1 MNVPRPIPPS
11 RRGIPAFS
19 VLLIMA
25 ALAVIGAAMLPM
37 LNIQYTPSE
46 AGRRIDIYF
55 SWPDASA
62 RLIEQSAT
70 SRIEGAM
77 STVAGCE
84 NVSSRSAKGYGNISV
99 AFRKGTDMEA
109 ARFEVASAIRNLYG
123 KLPQEISY
131 PYISLATS
139 GSRESETLVYTI
151 KADLPSERIEEYVT
165 AHVSTPLS
173 QVEGVGRVVLSGV
186 TPFEWVVTFL
196 PKAME
201 AAGIT
206 ASDLA
211 LAFQNYFR
219 SDVIGMTALPQADGS
234 ERSIV
239 LKLRNRAGLDF
250 GEIPVARRNGR
261 IYYLRDFATARW
273 REALPTSYFR
283 INGLNTINLS
293 VVGDPHTNILKVAS
307 SVKAEMQ
314 RLQAS
319 FPAEL
324 SAIVFIYF

>member
-131 PYISLATS
+131 PYISLDTS

-151 KADLPSERIEEYVT
+151 KADLPSERIEEYVK

-186 TPFEWVVTFL
+186 TPSNGSSRSSPRQWRPPGSRPRIL
-196 PKAME
+196 PWHSRIIS
-201 AAGIT
+201 AAT
-206 ASDLA
+206 
-211 LAFQNYFR
+211 
-219 SDVIGMTALPQADGS
+219 
-234 ERSIV
+234 
-239 LKLRNRAGLDF
+239 
-250 GEIPVARRNGR
+250 
-261 IYYLRDFATARW
+261 
-273 REALPTSYFR
+273 
-283 INGLNTINLS
+283 
-293 VVGDPHTNILKVAS
+293 
-307 SVKAEMQ
+307 
-314 RLQAS
+314 
-319 FPAEL
+319 
-324 SAIVFIYF
+324 

>member
-1 MNVPRPIPPS
+1 
-11 RRGIPAFS
+11 

-151 KADLPSERIEEYVT
+151 KADLPSERIEEYVK
-165 AHVSTPLS
+165 AHVSPPPPPGAGGGGGGMG
-173 QVEGVGRVVLSGV
+173 QE
-186 TPFEWVVTFL
+186 
-196 PKAME
+196 KASWSNWWS
-201 AAGIT
+201 AIWT
-206 ASDLA
+206 VRSLIQASSSPTQPA
-211 LAFQNYFR
+211 
-219 SDVIGMTALPQADGS
+219 
-234 ERSIV
+234 
-239 LKLRNRAGLDF
+239 KWRAG
-250 GEIPVARRNGR
+250 
-261 IYYLRDFATARW
+261 
-273 REALPTSYFR
+273 
-283 INGLNTINLS
+283 
-293 VVGDPHTNILKVAS
+293 
-307 SVKAEMQ
+307 
-314 RLQAS
+314 
-319 FPAEL
+319 
-324 SAIVFIYF
+324 

>member
-1 MNVPRPIPPS
+1 MASCRRKFPIP
-11 RRGIPAFS
+11 IF
-19 VLLIMA
+19 
-25 ALAVIGAAMLPM
+25 
-37 LNIQYTPSE
+37 
-46 AGRRIDIYF
+46 
-55 SWPDASA
+55 
-62 RLIEQSAT
+62 
-70 SRIEGAM
+70 
-77 STVAGCE
+77 
-84 NVSSRSAKGYGNISV
+84 RS
-99 AFRKGTDMEA
+99 
-109 ARFEVASAIRNLYG
+109 
-123 KLPQEISY
+123 
-131 PYISLATS
+131 ATS

-151 KADLPSERIEEYVT
+151 KADLPSERIEEYVK

-283 INGLNTINLS
+283 HQRPQYDQPLGGRRSAHEYPEGRLFGQG
-293 VVGDPHTNILKVAS
+293 GDAAPS
-307 SVKAEMQ
+307 SLLPGRTVRDADLRRFAV
-314 RLQAS
+314 RLGGTA
-319 FPAEL
+319 
-324 SAIVFIYF
+324 

>member
-1 MNVPRPIPPS
+1 MPS
-11 RRGIPAFS
+11 FSFFVKASIS

-37 LNIQYTPSE
+37 LNIQYTPSAAE
-46 AGRRIDIYF
+46 RRIDLYF

-109 ARFEVASAIRNLYG
+109 ARFEVASAIRNLYA

-131 PYISLATS
+131 PYISLAAS

-173 QVEGVGRVVLSGV
+173 QVEGVGGSCCRVSPPSNGSSRSTPRQWRPPGSRPRISPWHSGIIS
-186 TPFEWVVTFL
+186 
-196 PKAME
+196 
-201 AAGIT
+201 AATWSG
-206 ASDLA
+206 
-211 LAFQNYFR
+211 
-219 SDVIGMTALPQADGS
+219 
-234 ERSIV
+234 
-239 LKLRNRAGLDF
+239 
-250 GEIPVARRNGR
+250 
-261 IYYLRDFATARW
+261 
-273 REALPTSYFR
+273 
-283 INGLNTINLS
+283 
-293 VVGDPHTNILKVAS
+293 
-307 SVKAEMQ
+307 
-314 RLQAS
+314 
-319 FPAEL
+319 
-324 SAIVFIYF
+324 

>member
-37 LNIQYTPSE
+37 LNIQYTPSAAE
-46 AGRRIDIYF
+46 RRIDLYF

-109 ARFEVASAIRNLYG
+109 ARFEVASAIRNLYA

-131 PYISLATS
+131 PYISLAAS

-151 KADLPSERIEEYVT
+151 KADLPSERIEKYVT

-186 TPFEWVVTFL
+186 TPFEWVVTFD

-206 ASDLA
+206 ATDLA
-211 LAFQNYFR
+211 LAFRNYFR
-219 SDVIGMTALPQADGS
+219 SDVVGMTTLPQADGS
-234 ERSIV
+234 ERSVV

-250 GEIPVARRNGR
+250 GEIPVAHRNGR
-261 IYYLRDFATARW
+261 IYYLRDLTGKKARIKEK
-273 REALPTSYFR
+273 RMTS
-283 INGLNTINLS
+283 
-293 VVGDPHTNILKVAS
+293 S
-307 SVKAEMQ
+307 SEK
-314 RLQAS
+314 
-319 FPAEL
+319 
-324 SAIVFIYF
+324 